1 MVAESLKV
9 DLERLIQ
16 YMFVHIMGVQL
27 EHVGSD
33 SQKTK
38 LFFPIVSAKARF
50 ISLDVIF
57 KSPLLKLPEIFNVLF
72 SLFLFNLLHHV
83 FFSS

>member
-57 KSPLLKLPEIFNVLF
+57 KSPSNSITQIARNF
-72 SLFLFNLLHHV
+72 
-83 FFSS
+83 